1 MVMAPANFGEASN
14 QLLIGNFGDG
24 ALNMFN
30 PATGALEGP
39 LLQTNGKAFVQSGLW
54 GLLFGNDTNN
64 QPSNTLFY
72 SAGPTPT
79 TGVFGRIDL
88 MP

>member
-1 MVMAPANFGEASN
+1 MAA
-14 QLLIGNFGDG
+14 
-24 ALNMFN
+24 
-30 PATGALEGP
+30 
-39 LLQTNGKAFVQSGLW
+39 LLQTNGQAFVQSGLW